1 MRARAASAAAL
12 FAALTLLVIATSAS
26 AAFPGEN
33 GRLALTVT
41 NVFLDDTGII
51 TVNSS
56 TGLPIDD
63 VTDHSNSPD
72 WSPNGRRL
80 AFVSERTSLVTTR
93 ADGSDRTLLY
103 RKGPRGLA
111 DAAWSPNGRRIAFTL
126 WHYSKAV
133 GSRVSDI
140 YTIRRN
146 ATHLMRLTYTGRAS
160 ETDLDWS
167 SENRIVFRRHQ
178 ELFTMRPDGR
188 QLRQLTSNAVSD
200 GEPDWAPGGKRIVF
214 VRGTDQIWTM
224 GVWGKNAAMIAQ
236 GRGPAWAPDGSRIA
250 YAGGGDNVI
259 HTIKPSGQDDA
270 PISDYGG
277 DPPPFGGE
285 GPIAALDWRSR
296 SPA

>member
-1 MRARAASAAAL
+1 
-12 FAALTLLVIATSAS
+12 LVIATSAS
-26 AAFPGEN
+26 AAFPGKN
-33 GRLALTVT
+33 GRLALTAT
-41 NVFLDDTGII
+41 NLALGSTSIV

-56 TGLPIDD
+56 TGAPIDEL
-63 VTDHSNSPD
+63 TGCNSECHSNSPD
-72 WSPNGRRL
+72 WSPKGRRL

-103 RKGPRGLA
+103 RKGPRELA
-111 DAAWSPNGRRIAFTL
+111 DAAWSPSGRRIAFTL
-126 WHYSKAV
+126 WHYSNAV

-167 SENRIVFRRHQ
+167 SENRLVFRRHQ

-188 QLRQLTSNAVSD
+188 QLRRLTRNAVSD

-224 GVWGKNAAMIAQ
+224 GLWGKNAEMITQ

-250 YAGGGDNVI
+250 YAGGDNVI

-277 DPPPFGGE
+277 DPPPFDE

-296 SPA
+296 